1 MTKRKIV
8 KKKVVKKPVEKPKIV
23 RRSKEKHEA
32 ITKKI
37 ISIYRDGGN
46 TEDIEEYL
54 KSIGREKQMR
64 YDIYAANLE
73 IKKFSKEE
81 RESLINTH
89 VKRYEKLY
97 NDNKDKD
104 IDDFPKTLPGHIRK
118 YMVIDSLVIALDALV
133 AKERVMGLHTKTFR
147 VQLNNFFKKKIVKNY
162 NFNSHDLND
171 LIRLKQ
177 LLEKMRKNK
186 PEETQQIEELADV
199 KAEIEAI
206 DVDYVEVNTQVSD
219 KIKETVVVKKEVVE
233 RSGGEVL
240 ESLKEKII
248 NKDLEKVN
256 VKKKSLLDKIN
267 KMK

>member
-1 MTKRKIV
+1 MVKKKTV
-8 KKKVVKKPVEKPKIV
+8 KKKVVKKPIEKSKIIQ
-23 RRSKEKHEA
+23 RTKEERENL
-32 ITKKI
+32 TNKI

-54 KSIGREKQMR
+54 KSIGREKNMR
-64 YDIYAANLE
+64 HDIFTANLE

-97 NDNKDKD
+97 NENKNKTVK
-104 IDDFPKTLPGHIRK
+104 DFPGMPSQVAK
-118 YMVIDSLVIALDALV
+118 YLVIDSLVIALDALV

-219 KIKETVVVKKEVVE
+219 KIKETVTVKKDIIEKT
-233 RSGGEVL
+233 GGEVL

-248 NKDLEKVN
+248 KKDLEKVN
-256 VKKKSLLDKIN
+256 TKKKSLLDKIN
-267 KMK
+267 KME